1 SLTRR
6 KRGSRSR
13 TKRTRDGLI
22 HGDSS
27 PASGWYPRLRHRHS
41 GMVCD
46 KVRIRFRKTGD
57 LRLISHHDLMRCFER
72 MLRRA
77 EIPFHSTA
85 GFNPKPRLVFAL
97 SLPLGMIGLQEI
109 VELEL
114 NEGVCAEE
122 LRRRLARHAPAGLE
136 ILKADHIDPKCSAHV
151 RGVSYRVALP
161 ADRCTQLPQR
171 IDVVLASA
179 SCWIERSRPRKRRI
193 DLRVGIRDLRW
204 RHDVLEMDL
213 LV

>member
-41 GMVCD
+41 GMVRD
-46 KVRIRFRKTGD
+46 KVRIRFRKGGD
-57 LRLISHHDLMRCFER
+57 LRLVSHHDLMRCFER

-77 EIPFHSTA
+77 QIPFHSSE
-85 GFNPKPRLVFAL
+85 GFNPKPRTVFAL
-97 SLPLGMIGLQEI
+97 SLALGIVGCEEV

-114 NEGVCAEE
+114 DAEAPPDE
-122 LRRRLARHAPAGLE
+122 IQQRLTRQAPPG
-136 ILKADHIDPKCSAHV
+136 
-151 RGVSYRVALP
+151 
-161 ADRCTQLPQR
+161 
-171 IDVVLASA
+171 
-179 SCWIERSRPRKRRI
+179 
-193 DLRVGIRDLRW
+193 
-204 RHDVLEMDL
+204 
-213 LV
+213 